1 MRKEE
6 ILEILN
12 DWNFWRKEQ
21 DIGKERKDYIE
32 KYLSFLKSNVIVS
45 IIGVRRSGKS
55 TIMRQVAKNLI
66 EKGIK
71 KEDILMINF
80 EDKRFIEFYPKLLD
94 EVYEAYLEYIKITD
108 KPYIFLD
115 EVHNIPNW
123 ERWVRTMHELQKG
136 KITVSGS
143 SSKLLSG
150 ELATLLTGRH
160 LDLYVFPFSF
170 REFLNFRG
178 IILKEQ
184 LDIIDKKHE
193 IKSLFNEYMKFGG
206 FPEVILSSNK
216 KDLLLTYFEDI
227 LTKDIV
233 KRYKVKK
240 DEKLKALARFY
251 LTNMANT
258 ITFNS
263 LKKFLDITT
272 NTIEKFSNYLEEA
285 NLIFLVKR
293 FSYKVKEQEK
303 APRKVYSIDSGMS
316 HAVGFRFS
324 EDTGKSAE
332 NIVAVELRRLRSI
345 NKNIDFFYW
354 QDISGKEVDFVLKEA
369 NSVKQ
374 LIQVCWD
381 ISEFKTKEREVKAL
395 LKASKELKC
404 NNLLIITEDYEG
416 EEKAEWFG
424 IKGKIKFIPLWKW
437 LLSNAK

>member
-1 MRKEE
+1 MRKKE

-12 DWNFWRKEQ
+12 DWNFWKKQ
-21 DIGKERKDYIE
+21 QNIGKERKSYIE
-32 KYLSFLKSNVIVS
+32 KYLNFLKTNVIVA

-55 TIMRQVAKNLI
+55 TIMRQIAKNLI

-71 KEDILMINF
+71 KEEILIINF
-80 EDKRFIEFYPKLLD
+80 EDKRFMEFYPKLLD

-108 KPYIFLD
+108 QPYIFLD

-136 KITVSGS
+136 KIVVSGS

-170 REFLNFRG
+170 REFLNFKG
-178 IILKEQ
+178 IIIKEQ
-184 LDIIDKKHE
+184 LDIINKKHE
-193 IKSLFNEYMKFGG
+193 IKSLFKEYMEFGG
-206 FPEVILSSNK
+206 FPEVILSSDK

-233 KRYKVKK
+233 KRYKLKK
-240 DEKLKALARFY
+240 EEKLKALAKFY

-303 APRKVYSIDSGMS
+303 APRKIYSIDAGMG

-324 EDTGKSAE
+324 EDTGKTAE
-332 NIVAVELRRLRSI
+332 NIVAIELKRMKSI

-354 QDISGKEVDFVLKEA
+354 QDISGKEVDFVLKES
-369 NSVKQ
+369 NSLKQ

-381 ISEFKTKEREVKAL
+381 VSEFKTKEREVKAL
-395 LKASKELKC
+395 VNAMNEFKHKEG
-404 NNLLIITEDYEG
+404 LIITEDYEA
-416 EEKAEWFG
+416 EEK
-424 IKGKIKFIPLWKW
+424 IDGKKIIFIPLWKW
-437 LLSNAK
+437 LLEQND